1 MHLNNA
7 PIWKRLL
14 AFIYDGLIV
23 TALVLISGLI
33 ASLIAQGEAP
43 TWLTRLIIL
52 TSVGG
57 YFWWSWSHGGR
68 TAGMLAWRLRLV
80 GLGGETITND
90 VAFKR
95 LIICLFTLAPMG
107 VTLFT
112 GSLSPIGQ
120 TIYDLLSKTRVIAE
134 PKPQKSA
141 H

>member
-1 MHLNNA
+1 MHLTNA
-7 PIWKRLL
+7 PTWKRLL

-107 VTLFT
+107 VTLLT
-112 GSLSPIGQ
+112 GLLSPIGQ

>member
-1 MHLNNA
+1 MHLTNA

-107 VTLFT
+107 VTLLT
-112 GSLSPIGQ
+112 GLLSPIGQ

>member
-1 MHLNNA
+1 MHLTNA
-7 PIWKRLL
+7 PIWKRIL

-80 GLGGETITND
+80 GNEGETITRD

-95 LIICLFTLAPMG
+95 LIICLITLAPMG
-107 VTLFT
+107 ATLLT
-112 GSLSPIGQ
+112 GSLSPNSQ

>member
-1 MHLNNA
+1 MLLTKA
-7 PIWKRLL
+7 PILKRIL

-80 GLGGETITND
+80 GLEGETITKD

-95 LIICLFTLAPMG
+95 LIICLITLAPMG
-107 VTLFT
+107 VTLLT

-120 TIYDLLSKTRVIAE
+120 TIHDLLSKTRVIAE
-134 PKPQKSA
+134 PKPRKSA